1 MTNPKG
7 LPRASH
13 SGRMLL
19 GDAAVFVHVLP
30 SGAAIVEAATVE
42 ALLGLPES
50 GLGAFLASLPGTDR
64 VTFLRSRES
73 CSMCKAPASH
83 YVRETSAKVCGKHRT
98 WSEKRG
104 IGTREWSGR
113 DVQAVGVPAEKM
125 SDMLI
130 SFWQANNGTPE
141 GNRARDIVRA
151 VVKRGMRASGH
162 SEAPLDFLMAAA
174 TPPRPK

>member
-1 MTNPKG
+1 
-7 LPRASH
+7 
-13 SGRMLL
+13 
-19 GDAAVFVHVLP
+19 
-30 SGAAIVEAATVE
+30 
-42 ALLGLPES
+42 
-50 GLGAFLASLPGTDR
+50 
-64 VTFLRSRES
+64 
-73 CSMCKAPASH
+73 MCKAPASH

>member
-1 MTNPKG
+1 MT
-7 LPRASH
+7 LPRASR
-13 SGRMLL
+13 SGRIDI
-19 GDAAVFVHVLP
+19 GGTSVAVHVLP
-30 SGAAIVEAATVE
+30 GGAAIVEAATVE

-73 CSMCKAPASH
+73 CSM
-83 YVRETSAKVCGKHRT
+83 G
-98 WSEKRG
+98 
-104 IGTREWSGR
+104 

-151 VVKRGMRASGH
+151 VARRGMRASGH